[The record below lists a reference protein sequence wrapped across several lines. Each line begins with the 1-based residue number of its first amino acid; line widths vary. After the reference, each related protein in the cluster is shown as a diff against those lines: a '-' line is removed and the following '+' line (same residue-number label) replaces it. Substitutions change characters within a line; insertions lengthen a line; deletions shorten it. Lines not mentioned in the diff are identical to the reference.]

1 MKRPTRALCCNG
13 LTRWLLAL
21 ALSWASFAVWAA
33 EPLRLA
39 DDQAS
44 IDLWPAVTVL
54 SDPEHALDERSV
66 LTRLADFRAPPAAHA
81 NLGVRRDTVWLRVP
95 LAVPASER
103 GRWVLDIDY
112 ASLDQIDVFVVSDGV
127 PTQHHRLGD
136 ERLFAER
143 PLPSSSHAVALAFE
157 RGTEQDLLLRVR
169 TTSSMIVPLRLVG
182 AVPFQAQQARL
193 QMAQGLLAGL
203 GLALTI
209 YSLVHALML
218 RSAMFAYY
226 TLAVSCTT
234 LFFYAFYGLAPQH
247 LWPAHEWLTRNA
259 APLLVLL
266 AIVGGVRF
274 IGAALQVR
282 ELSRGV
288 HGAQTVVWVAAL
300 ACAGGFVVGVL
311 DYRTAQ
317 AAGTLLGVACMLV
330 TLPAALLRARRG
342 DRAAWVVTAGW
353 ALYACG
359 AFTMALLLRGKLPF
373 NDATQYAFQIGS
385 AIEMLSWLVVLG
397 LRMDEV
403 RQSAHRVHAERD
415 VMRSLAETDA
425 LTGLPNRRGLRQRLE
440 ASLPACAP
448 GRLGALFMVDLDGF
462 KAVNDRLGHD
472 AGDLLLKAVA
482 ERLRTLVRGGDTVAR
497 LGGDEFVICADALPG
512 AAEAQRLG
520 EKFVQAFRAPFSI
533 DGQPCQVGLT
543 VGYALAPLDGS
554 DADALLK
561 RADAALYAGKAAGKG
576 RVLGAHQM
584 RADSEGFRAPVAA
597 AESAFPGSV

>member
-1 MKRPTRALCCNG
+1 MNVVRRAPLHHS
-13 LTRWLLAL
+13 LFRWLLIL
-21 ALSWASFAVWAA
+21 AFAFASFAGRAA

-54 SDPEHALDERSV
+54 SDPEHAQDERSV
-66 LTRLADFRAPPAAHA
+66 LARLADFRPPQSPHA
-81 NLGVRRDTVWLRVP
+81 NFGVRRDTVWLRVP
-95 LAVPASER
+95 LTVPASER

-127 PTQHHRLGD
+127 ATQHHRLGD
-136 ERLFAER
+136 ERPFAER
-143 PLPSSSHAVALAFE
+143 PLPSNTHAVALAFE
-157 RGTEQDLLLRVR
+157 RGTEQELLLRVR

-182 AVPFQAQQARL
+182 AVPFQAEQARV

-203 GLALTI
+203 GLALTV
-209 YSLVHALML
+209 YSLVHAVML
-218 RSAMFAYY
+218 RSAMFANYAL
-226 TLAVSCTT
+226 TVGCTT
-234 LFFYAFYGLAPQH
+234 LFFYALYGLAPQH
-247 LWPAHEWLTRNA
+247 LWPTHEWPTRNA

-266 AIVGGVRF
+266 AIFGGVRF
-274 IGAALQVR
+274 IGAALHVR
-282 ELSRGV
+282 ELSRLV
-288 HGAQTVVWVAAL
+288 HHAQTFVWVAAL
-300 ACAGGFVVGVL
+300 ACACAFVLGVR
-311 DYRTAQ
+311 DYRTTQ

-342 DRAAWVVTAGW
+342 DRAAGVVTAGW

-373 NDATQYAFQIGS
+373 NAWTEYAFQIGS

-397 LRMDEV
+397 MRMDEV

-425 LTGLPNRRGLRQRLE
+425 LTGLPNRRGLRQRLD

-448 GRLGALFMVDLDGF
+448 GHLGALFMVDLDGF

-482 ERLRTLVRGGDTVAR
+482 ERLRGLVRSGDTVAR

-512 AAEAQRLG
+512 AGEAQRLG

-543 VGYALAPLDGS
+543 VGYALAPQDGN

-584 RADSEGFRAPVAA
+584 RADSEGFRTEVAA
-597 AESAFPGSV
+597 SV

>member
-1 MKRPTRALCCNG
+1 MICPSRVLRFDG
-13 LTRWLLAL
+13 LMRWLLAL
-21 ALSWASFAVWAA
+21 ALAWVSFAGWAA
-33 EPLRLA
+33 QPLRLA
-39 DDQAS
+39 DEQAS

-66 LTRLADFRAPPAAHA
+66 LTRLADFRPPASPHA

-95 LAVPASER
+95 LVVPASER

-112 ASLDQIDVFVVSDGV
+112 ASLDSIDVFVVSDGV
-127 PTQHHRLGD
+127 PTRRHRLGD
-136 ERLFAER
+136 ERVFAER
-143 PLPSSSHAVALAFE
+143 PLPSNTHAVALAFE
-157 RGTEQDLLLRVR
+157 RDTEHELLLRVR
-169 TTSSMIVPLRLVG
+169 TTSSMIVPLRLV
-182 AVPFQAQQARL
+182 AEVPFQAEQSRV

-209 YSLVHALML
+209 YSLVHAVML
-218 RSAMFAYY
+218 KSAMFAHYAI
-226 TLAVSCTT
+226 TVSCTT

-247 LWPAHEWLTRNA
+247 LWPEHEWLTRNA
-259 APLLVLL
+259 APVLVLL
-266 AIVGGVRF
+266 AIFGGVRF

-282 ELSRGV
+282 ELSRLV
-288 HGAQTVVWVAAL
+288 HHAQTAVWLAAL
-300 ACAGGFVVGVL
+300 VCAFAFVLGLL

-373 NDATQYAFQIGS
+373 NGWTEYAFQIGS
-385 AIEMLSWLVVLG
+385 AIEMLSWLVVVG
-397 LRMDEV
+397 MRMDEV

-415 VMRSLAETDA
+415 VMRTLAETDA
-425 LTGLPNRRGLRQRLE
+425 LTGLPNRRGLRQRLD

-482 ERLRTLVRGGDTVAR
+482 ERLRGLVRGGDTVAR
-497 LGGDEFVICADALPG
+497 LGGDEFVICADALPDPP
-512 AAEAQRLG
+512 AAHRLG

-533 DGQPCQVGLT
+533 EGQPCAVGLT
-543 VGYALAPLDGS
+543 VGYALAPLDGN

-584 RADSEGFRAPVAA
+584 RADSEGFRAEAA
-597 AESAFPGSV
+597 AAVEFSVSR